1 MSLLQRIFGVRR
13 QRAGLDP
20 LYRAAV
26 AEARD
31 PFWYRDGQVP
41 DTMDGRFDMVAIVTA
56 LVLLRLEDE
65 GEAGRTDS
73 VLLAELFVDDMDGE
87 LRQLGI
93 GDHIVGKHIGRMMSA
108 LGGRLGA
115 LREAKATGDYRA
127 VVVRNV
133 FHEAPPSDAAV
144 DAVAG
149 RLQRLAARL
158 AATSAPALRE
168 GRIAAS

>member
-1 MSLLQRIFGVRR
+1 MSLLQRIFGERR
-13 QRAGLDP
+13 QRTALDP

-31 PFWYRDGQVP
+31 PFWYRDGEVP

-56 LVLLRLEDE
+56 LVLLRLEEE
-65 GEAGRTDS
+65 GEAGRADS

-115 LREAKATGDYRA
+115 LREAKVTGDYRA
-127 VVVRNV
+127 VVLRNV

-144 DAVAG
+144 DLVAG
-149 RLQRLAARL
+149 RLQKLAARL
-158 AATSAPALRE
+158 AATSAAALLE
-168 GRIAAS
+168 GRSAAS